1 MKFDV
6 TPLLQAAVQSYRSP
20 DPDGSN
26 GALGLSKLMRISNG
40 ILSRK
45 VSPLDSGAHCSPEEI
60 LTICKETG
68 DLAPLHA
75 MAAAL
80 GCVLLPMSPEAAADV
95 SPTLATN
102 FKEDGEWLQAA
113 SAAYAAPS
121 LSDNQLAQATKD
133 GIESI
138 QATANTLGQLYA
150 KNAST
155 KSARVMP
162 IRAAA

>member
-1 MKFDV
+1 MKLEI
-6 TPLLQAAVQSYRSP
+6 TPLLQAAVLSYRSP
-20 DPDGSN
+20 DSNGSN

-45 VSPLDSGAHCSPEEI
+45 VSPTDAGAHCSPEEVI
-60 LTICKETG
+60 TICRETG
-68 DLAPLHA
+68 DLSPLHA

-80 GCVLLPMSPEAAADV
+80 GCVLLPMSQAGAAEM

-113 SAAYAAPS
+113 SAAYAAPA
-121 LSDNQLAQATKD
+121 LSDNMLAKATQE

-138 QATANTLGQLYA
+138 RATANTLGQLYA
-150 KNAST
+150 KNAEGKAVRLT
-155 KSARVMP
+155 PVK
-162 IRAAA
+162 AAA

>member
-1 MKFDV
+1 MKLDV

-20 DPDGSN
+20 DADGSN

-45 VSPLDSGAHCSPEEI
+45 VSPVDTGAHCSPEEFI
-60 LTICKETG
+60 TICRETG

-80 GCVLLPMSPEAAADV
+80 GCVLLPMAPGALRDV
-95 SPTLATN
+95 SPVLATN

-113 SAAYAAPS
+113 SAAYASPT
-121 LSDNQLAQATKD
+121 LSDNQLAAATKE

-138 QATANTLGQLYA
+138 KATADTLGQLYA
-150 KNAST
+150 KNAAS
-155 KSARVMP
+155 KEARVTP
-162 IRAAA
+162 LRAA

>member
-1 MKFDV
+1 MKLDI

-20 DPDGSN
+20 DADGSN

-45 VSPLDSGAHCSPEEI
+45 VSPVDTGAHCSPEEFV
-60 LTICKETG
+60 TICRETG

-80 GCVLLPMSPEAAADV
+80 GCVLLPMTADASKDV
-95 SPTLATN
+95 SPVLATN
-102 FKEDGEWLQAA
+102 FREDGEWLQAA
-113 SAAYAAPS
+113 SAAYASPA
-121 LSDNQLAQATKD
+121 LSDNQLAAATKE

-138 QATANTLGQLYA
+138 KATAETIGHLYA
-150 KNAST
+150 KNAEN
-155 KSARVMP
+155 KAARSATLKAV
-162 IRAAA
+162 A

>member
-1 MKFDV
+1 MKLDV
-6 TPLLQAAVQSYRSP
+6 THLLQAAVEGYRSP
-20 DPDGSN
+20 DSDGSN

-45 VSPLDSGAHCSPEEI
+45 VNPLDKGAHCSPEEI
-60 LTICKETG
+60 ITVCRETG
-68 DLAPLHA
+68 DLGPLHA

-80 GCVLLPMSPEAAADV
+80 GCVVLPMAPVAAADV

-121 LSDNQLAQATKD
+121 LSDNQLAQATKE
-133 GIESI
+133 GIDSI
-138 QATANTLGQLYA
+138 RATAETIGQLYA
-150 KNAST
+150 KNAAT
-155 KSARVMP
+155 KPKAP
-162 IRAAA
+162 HLRAAA

>member
-1 MKFDV
+1 MKLDV

-20 DPDGSN
+20 DPEGSN

-45 VSPLDSGAHCSPEEI
+45 VSPVDTGAHCSPEEFI
-60 LTICKETG
+60 TICRETG

-80 GCVLLPMSPEAAADV
+80 GCVLLPMAPAVARDV
-95 SPTLATN
+95 SPVLATN

-113 SAAYAAPS
+113 SAAYASPT
-121 LSDNQLAQATKD
+121 LSDNQLAAATKE

-138 QATANTLGQLYA
+138 KATADTLGQLYA
-150 KNAST
+150 KNAAS
-155 KSARVMP
+155 KESRVTSL
-162 IRAAA
+162 RAA